1 MWSATLTPAVSEIS
15 LDPLRFA
22 VEHGDPVRG
31 AGPSLRVYA
40 PARELL
46 RFDCFEQGGRWR
58 IDPGGRDLA
67 VPFESGDD
75 PLEWTLAELR
85 RDLEGHVARAGFAL
99 EAPFEPGRR
108 AAALELVERAL
119 RNPPLDLGGVQ
130 PAYMDFP
137 IAEPIR
143 RALRRAVEDSDLG
156 YPIHPAPTDV
166 PEIVVAR
173 MQQRFGWCPDVGCVE
188 ILTDVVQGM
197 YVGLQQF
204 SEPGDGV
211 VVQTPIYPPFI
222 ASVRAMKRRLI
233 ENPLALGRVGYGF
246 DLDGLHR
253 AAADGARILFLCN
266 PHNPSGRVFR
276 RQELEDIAEIVTSSE
291 LVVVSDEIHADLVY
305 SGHRHVPFSSLSS
318 DVAARTITL
327 SAASK
332 AFNVAGLRCAVAI
345 FGAPELKRR
354 FCALPRHLRGG
365 IGVLGIE
372 ALRAAW
378 RHGQPWLDQ
387 VLAYLED
394 NRDLL
399 AGFLVDE
406 FAGIR
411 WHPPEATY
419 LGWLDCRDL
428 GLEPDPCSLP
438 LLPGAGACGPLGR
451 CGFRRARPRLRSRQL
466 RYFAG
471 DSIRGARAHGEGVT
485 RPPLTPAKGGV
496 SARVQAV
503 RSLHGRGF
511 FAAQRR

>member
-130 PAYMDFP
+130 PALRRSGRGEKWSTYPEDVLPAWVADMDFP

-428 GLEPDPCSLP
+428 GLEPDPCRFFLE
-438 LLPGAGACGPLGR
+438 
-451 CGFRRARPRLRSRQL
+451 RARVALSDGAAFGAPGRGFVRVNFGTSRAIL
-466 RYFAG
+466 SEVLERM
-471 DSIRGARAHGEGVT
+471 
-485 RPPLTPAKGGV
+485 AK
-496 SARVQAV
+496 A
-503 RSLHGRGF
+503 LHGR
-511 FAAQRR
+511 R

>member
-1 MWSATLTPAVSEIS
+1 MWSATLAPAVSEIS
-15 LDPLRFA
+15 LDPIRFA

-31 AGPSLRVYA
+31 AGPSLRVCA
-40 PARELL
+40 PTRELL
-46 RFDCFEQGGRWR
+46 RFDCFEQGGHWR
-58 IDPGGRDLA
+58 VDPGGRDLA
-67 VPFESGDD
+67 APFESGDD
-75 PLEWTLAELR
+75 PLEWTLSELR
-85 RDLEGHVARAGFAL
+85 RDLEGHMARAGFAL

-119 RNPPLDLGGVQ
+119 RNPPLDLDGVQ
-130 PAYMDFP
+130 PALRRSGRGEKWGTYPEDVLPAWVADMDFP

-166 PEIVVAR
+166 PEIVAAR

-197 YVGLQQF
+197 YVALQQF

-211 VVQTPIYPPFI
+211 VVQTPIYPPFLG
-222 ASVRAMKRRLI
+222 SVRAMKRRLI
-233 ENPLALGRVGYGF
+233 ENPLALGQAGYGF
-246 DLDGLHR
+246 DLNGLRR
-253 AAADGARILFLCN
+253 AAVDGARILFLCN
-266 PHNPSGRVFR
+266 PHNPSGRVFH

-305 SGHRHVPFSSLSS
+305 CGHRHVPFSSLSS

-365 IGVLGIE
+365 IGVPGIE

-399 AGFLVDE
+399 AGFVADE

-411 WHPPEATY
+411 WHRPEATY
-419 LGWLDCRDL
+419 LGWLDCRGL
-428 GLEPDPCSLP
+428 GLEPDPCRFFLQ
-438 LLPGAGACGPLGR
+438 
-451 CGFRRARPRLRSRQL
+451 RARVGLS
-466 RYFAG
+466 
-471 DSIRGARAHGEGVT
+471 DGAAFGA
-485 RPPLTPAKGGV
+485 P
-496 SARVQAV
+496 
-503 RSLHGRGF
+503 GRGF
-511 FAAQRR
+511 VRVNFGTSRAILSEVLERMAKALRRRG